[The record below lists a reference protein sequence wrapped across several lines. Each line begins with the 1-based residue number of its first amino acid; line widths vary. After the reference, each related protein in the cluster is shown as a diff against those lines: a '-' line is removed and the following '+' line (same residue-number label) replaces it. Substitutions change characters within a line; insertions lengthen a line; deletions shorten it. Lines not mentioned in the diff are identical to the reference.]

1 MDNDMKEVL
10 ILSGKGGTGKTS
22 IIGSFADLADNK
34 IMVDCDV
41 DASDLHL
48 LLAPRPTE
56 EHDFVSGVKA
66 RVEADKCSACEMCI
80 EICQFESITMEDTA
94 IISELACEGCG
105 VCAHFCPEDAII
117 LDKNHCGS
125 WYISDTDY
133 GPLVH
138 AQLFAGEENS
148 GKLVSHI
155 KNQAKQLAEAT
166 NTDLIL
172 IDGAPGVGCPVIA
185 SLSNVDLVVVI
196 TEPTLSGKHDLER
209 ILDLTDHF
217 KIPAMV
223 CINKWDIHPGMST
236 EIETACTKRNVDL
249 LGRIP
254 FDTTV
259 VDCQIQGVPV
269 TKSKTSP
276 AAAAIRDVW
285 TKLQETINSL
295 DDQVSLDGSIA
306 GLKLPQAK

>member
-1 MDNDMKEVL
+1 MGDKMKEVI

-22 IIGSFADLADNK
+22 LIGSFAHLADNK
-34 IMVDCDV
+34 ILVDCDV

-48 LLAPRPTE
+48 LLSPRPVE

-66 RVEADKCSACEMCI
+66 RVETDRCSTCGMCA
-80 EICQFESITMEDTA
+80 EVCQFDSVTMGDTA
-94 IISELACEGCG
+94 TISELACEGCG
-105 VCAHFCPEDAII
+105 VCAHFCPEQAIV

-138 AQLFAGEENS
+138 AELFAGEENS

-155 KNQAKQLAEAT
+155 KNQAKQLAQSN

-172 IDGAPGVGCPVIA
+172 IDGSPGVGCPVIA
-185 SLSNVDLVVVI
+185 SLSNVDLAVVI

-217 KIPAMV
+217 KIPALV
-223 CINKWDIHPGMST
+223 CINKWDIHPEMST
-236 EIETACTKRNVDL
+236 IIETACKKRKIEL
-249 LGRIP
+249 LGKIP
-254 FDTTV
+254 FDPAV
-259 VDCQIQGVPV
+259 IECQIQGQPV
-269 TKSKTSP
+269 TSSDTSL
-276 AAAAIRDVW
+276 AAYSIRAVW
-285 TKLQETINSL
+285 ETLQKKINQL
-295 DDQVSLDGSIA
+295 DDRVSLDGS
-306 GLKLPQAK
+306 LSR

>member
-1 MDNDMKEVL
+1 MENKIKEVL

-22 IIGSFADLADNK
+22 LVGSFAHLADNK

-48 LLAPRPTE
+48 LLAPKPTE
-56 EHDFVSGVKA
+56 THDFKSGVKA
-66 RVEADKCSACEMCI
+66 RVEADKCSSCGMCE
-80 EICQFESITMEDTA
+80 ELCQFDSIVMEETA
-94 IISELACEGCG
+94 VISKLNCEGCG

-117 LDKNHCGS
+117 LEENHCGS
-125 WYISDTDY
+125 WYIADTAY

-155 KNQAKQLAEAT
+155 KQQARQLAEST
-166 NTDLIL
+166 NANLIL

-185 SLSNVDLVVVI
+185 SLSNVDLAVVI
-196 TEPTLSGKHDLER
+196 TEPTLSGKHDLDR

-217 KIPAMV
+217 KVPALV
-223 CINKWDIHPGMST
+223 CINKWDLHPEMSDT
-236 EIETACTKRNVDL
+236 IEASCKERGAEL

-254 FDTTV
+254 FDPKV
-259 VDCQIQGVPV
+259 IACQIQGIPV
-269 TKSKTSP
+269 TATDTSL
-276 AAAAIRDVW
+276 AAYSILEVW
-285 TKLQETINSL
+285 KKLKEHL
-295 DDQVSLDGSIA
+295 
-306 GLKLPQAK
+306 

>member
-1 MDNDMKEVL
+1 MKEVV

-22 IIGSFADLADNK
+22 IIGAFAHLADNK
-34 IMVDCDV
+34 ILVDCDV

-48 LLAPRPTE
+48 LLSPHPVE
-56 EHDFVSGVKA
+56 EHDFVAGVKA
-66 RVEADKCSACEMCI
+66 RVENDKCTACGLCMEL
-80 EICQFESITMEDTA
+80 CQFEAISMEETA
-94 IISELACEGCG
+94 TISSLGCEGCG
-105 VCAHFCPEDAII
+105 VCGYFCPEQAIV
-117 LDKNHCGS
+117 LEENHCGS
-125 WYISDTDY
+125 WSIADTDY

-155 KNQAKQLAEAT
+155 KSQARELAEST

-185 SLSNVDLVVVI
+185 SLSNVDLALVI
-196 TEPTLSGKHDLER
+196 TEPTQSGLHDLER

-223 CINKWDIHPGMST
+223 CINKWDLHAEMST
-236 EIETACTKRNVDL
+236 EIETACEERDVAV

-254 FDTTV
+254 FDRSV
-259 VDCQIQGVPV
+259 VDCQIQGIPV
-269 TKSKTSP
+269 TRSDTSL
-276 AAAAIRDVW
+276 AAYSIREVW
-285 TKLQETINSL
+285 GKLRERL
-295 DDQVSLDGSIA
+295 
-306 GLKLPQAK
+306 